1 MIDTKQYLEV
11 LIEGL
16 RKKNKLL
23 DQIKELNDQQAQV
36 IRKSETLDH
45 FDEIVTKKQALI
57 DEINKVDNGFQT
69 VYDRVRKD
77 VEENKKQYREQILM
91 LQELVHRATDLG
103 IEIQAGEARNKAE
116 IEQYFSY
123 LHKEIHSSKR
133 SLKAAN
139 DYYKNMNGLNFNDNS
154 IWDQKK

>member
-16 RKKNKLL
+16 KKKNRLL
-23 DQIKELNDQQAQV
+23 SQVKELNDQQAQV
-36 IRKSETLDH
+36 IRKNDTLDQ
-45 FDEIVTKKQALI
+45 FDEIVTKKQVLI
-57 DEINKVDNGFQT
+57 DEINKVDNGFQS

-77 VEENKKQYREQILM
+77 VEENKKQYKEQISK
-91 LQELVHRATDLG
+91 LQELIHQATDLG
-103 IEIQAGEARNKAE
+103 IEIQAGEARNKSE

-123 LHKEIHSSKR
+123 LHKGIHSSKR

-139 DYYKNMNGLNFNDNS
+139 DYYKNMNGLSFNENS